1 MPRSAA
7 ALEVSEDQQSQMEQ
21 WLAAMGTPQQV
32 ALRCRIVLAAERGE
46 SEAAIATA
54 LEINRKTVR
63 LWRER
68 FAEEGLKS
76 LWEIAPGRG
85 RKATYGPER
94 VKAVLDA
101 TLQSKPKGQTHWSC
115 RLMAASQG
123 ISKSTVSNL
132 WKSHNIKP
140 HRTKTFKLSRDPK
153 FLEKLT
159 DVVGLYLNPPDKAIV
174 LCVDEKS
181 QIQALNRTQPG
192 LPLKKGLRNHD
203 ARLQTQRDDHSVRR
217 PRSAAGESHRRFSQ
231 ATSAPGVSEV
241 SAAYRPRVSGR

>member
-1 MPRSAA
+1 MPRSAVP
-7 ALEVSEDQQSQMEQ
+7 VSLSQDQQDQIKQ

-32 ALRCRIVLAAERGE
+32 SLRCRIVLAAARGD
-46 SEAAIATA
+46 SEAAIASE

-68 FAEEGLKS
+68 FLLRGLQS

-85 RKATYGPER
+85 RKATYGPDR
-94 VKAVLDA
+94 IKAVIDA

-174 LCVDEKS
+174 LCVD
-181 QIQALNRTQPG
+181 L
-192 LPLKKGLRNHD
+192 
-203 ARLQTQRDDHSVRR
+203 
-217 PRSAAGESHRRFSQ
+217 
-231 ATSAPGVSEV
+231 
-241 SAAYRPRVSGR
+241 

>member
-1 MPRSAA
+1 MPRSAVPLVLSA
-7 ALEVSEDQQSQMEQ
+7 DQQEQIEQ

-32 ALRCRIVLAAERGE
+32 ALRCRIVLAAARGE
-46 SEAAIATA
+46 SETA
-54 LEINRKTVR
+54 SASELGVNRKTVR

-68 FAEEGLKS
+68 FSKDGLSS

-85 RKATYGPER
+85 RKATYGPDR

-123 ISKSTVSNL
+123 LSKSTVSNL

-140 HRTKTFKLSRDPK
+140 HRTKTFKLSRDPR

-159 DVVGLYLNPPDKAIV
+159 DVVGLYLNPPDMGPI
-174 LCVDEKS
+174 
-181 QIQALNRTQPG
+181 I
-192 LPLKKGLRNHD
+192 
-203 ARLQTQRDDHSVRR
+203 
-217 PRSAAGESHRRFSQ
+217 
-231 ATSAPGVSEV
+231 
-241 SAAYRPRVSGR
+241 

>member
-7 ALEVSEDQQSQMEQ
+7 DLVVSKDQQSQMEQ

-32 ALRCRIVLAAERGE
+32 ALRRRIVLAARRGE
-46 SEAAIATA
+46 SEAAIAST

-101 TLQSKPKGQTHWSC
+101 TLQLKPKGQAQGSC
-115 RLMAASQG
+115 RLRAA
-123 ISKSTVSNL
+123 TL
-132 WKSHNIKP
+132 AL
-140 HRTKTFKLSRDPK
+140 RKTND
-153 FLEKLT
+153 T
-159 DVVGLYLNPPDKAIV
+159 HH
-174 LCVDEKS
+174 
-181 QIQALNRTQPG
+181 
-192 LPLKKGLRNHD
+192 LKKPN
-203 ARLQTQRDDHSVRR
+203 
-217 PRSAAGESHRRFSQ
+217 
-231 ATSAPGVSEV
+231 
-241 SAAYRPRVSGR
+241 

>member
-1 MPRSAA
+1 MPRSAVPL
-7 ALEVSEDQQSQMEQ
+7 ALPADQRNQIEQ

-32 ALRCRIVLAAERGE
+32 AFRCRILLAAAGGE
-46 SEAAIATA
+46 SEVRIASA
-54 LEINRKTVR
+54 LKINRKTVR

-68 FAEEGLKS
+68 FAEAGLRG

-140 HRTKTFKLSRDPK
+140 HRTKTFKTSRDPN
-153 FLEKLT
+153 FL
-159 DVVGLYLNPPDKAIV
+159 
-174 LCVDEKS
+174 
-181 QIQALNRTQPG
+181 
-192 LPLKKGLRNHD
+192 
-203 ARLQTQRDDHSVRR
+203 
-217 PRSAAGESHRRFSQ
+217 
-231 ATSAPGVSEV
+231 
-241 SAAYRPRVSGR
+241 